1 MFLPANITLQ
11 FGDTGEFV
19 AELQRRLSLIN
30 LFNEAFIN
38 ATFDGNTVNA
48 VKSFQSM
55 QGLRVDG
62 VAGPETLR
70 RLNGM
75 ISGDTSSTTSSS
87 SNQEEEQKKAR
98 DTALMVDAIF
108 ADAQA
113 QPIDPTLMSAPAEE
127 KREAPAAEKPA
138 VPAPPPRSDMAQQQ
152 DAAIRQN
159 SLLADMMIPQ
169 APPAPQQPPQPTAEE
184 LQAKLMQQQ
193 AEMAK
198 LQEQLKQ
205 QQAKPAEAAKPK
217 EEPKAKEEQAVAER
231 KPLSALLQ
239 KLVDYIESKLPR
251 SVVDEVKAIGQTM
264 ARAGVREAAM
274 PTEAVARAPELESG
288 RGAQQQQQRG

>member
-1 MFLPANITLQ
+1 MFLPVNITLQ

-38 ATFDGNTVNA
+38 ATFDSNTVNA

-75 ISGDTSSTTSSS
+75 ISGDTSSSSSS
-87 SNQEEEQKKAR
+87 SNQEEEQKQAQA
-98 DTALMVDAIF
+98 TALMVDAIF
-108 ADAQA
+108 ADAQQQA
-113 QPIDPTLMSAPAEE
+113 IDPTPMAAPEE
-127 KREAPAAEKPA
+127 KREVPLEKSVAAPP
-138 VPAPPPRSDMAQQQ
+138 PPPPRSDMPPQETSQQQ
-152 DAAIRQN
+152 IDA
-159 SLLADMMIPQ
+159 LK
-169 APPAPQQPPQPTAEE
+169 QQQLQPTAEE
-184 LQAKLMQQQ
+184 LQARLMQQQ

-205 QQAKPAEAAKPK
+205 QQPKPLETAKPAEPSKP
-217 EEPKAKEEQAVAER
+217 KEEQAVAER
-231 KPLSALLQ
+231 KPLSAMLQ
-239 KLVDYIESKLPR
+239 RLVDYVESKLPK
-251 SVVDEVKAIGQTM
+251 SVVDEVKNIGQAM
-264 ARAGVREAAM
+264 LKAGVREAAM
-274 PTEAVARAPELESG
+274 PTETAPRAPELEAA
-288 RGAQQQQQRG
+288 RGQQQQQRS

>member
-1 MFLPANITLQ
+1 MFLPSNITLQ

-38 ATFDGNTVNA
+38 ATFDSNTVNA

-75 ISGDTSSTTSSS
+75 ISGDTSTTNSS
-87 SNQEEEQKKAR
+87 SNSEEEEKKR
-98 DTALMVDAIF
+98 TQQTALMLDAIY
-108 ADAQA
+108 ADTG
-113 QPIDPTLMSAPAEE
+113 QPIDPTLTAAPATEE
-127 KREAPAAEKPA
+127 KRETPAPEKPA
-138 VPAPPPRSDMAQQQ
+138 VPAPPPRSDMPPQETSQQQ
-152 DAAIRQN
+152 IEAIKQQELARQP
-159 SLLADMMIPQ
+159 S
-169 APPAPQQPPQPTAEE
+169 TEE
-184 LQAKLMQQQ
+184 LQARLQQQQ

-205 QQAKPAEAAKPK
+205 QQTPEKPITEQKQAELQKPK
-217 EEPKAKEEQAVAER
+217 EETAPER

-251 SVVDEVKAIGQTM
+251 SVVDEVKAIGQVM
-264 ARAGVREAAM
+264 ARAGVREAPVPGDTGPAA
-274 PTEAVARAPELESG
+274 PAIEAG
-288 RGAQQQQQRG
+288 RGAQQQQQRS

>member
-1 MFLPANITLQ
+1 MFLPSNITLQ

-62 VAGPETLR
+62 IAGPETLR

-87 SNQEEEQKKAR
+87 SNQEEEQNKVRA
-98 DTALMVDAIF
+98 TALMVDAIF
-108 ADAQA
+108 ADAQQ
-113 QPIDPTLMSAPAEE
+113 QPIDPTLMAAPEE
-127 KREAPAAEKPA
+127 KREAPAAEKPS
-138 VPAPPPRSDMAQQQ
+138 VPVPPPRNDLAQAQDTQAQQQ
-152 DAAIRQN
+152 NMELLKQQEMARQ
-159 SLLADMMIPQ
+159 Q
-169 APPAPQQPPQPTAEE
+169 QQPPQPTAEE
-184 LQAKLMQQQ
+184 LQARLMQQQ
-193 AEMAK
+193 AEMAR
-198 LQEQLKQ
+198 LQEQLNQ
-205 QQAKPAEAAKPK
+205 QQAPKLEQAAKPK
-217 EEPKAKEEQAVAER
+217 EEPKAKEEQAVVER
-231 KPLSALLQ
+231 KPLSAMLQ

-251 SVVDEVKAIGQTM
+251 SVVDEVKSIGLAM

-274 PTEAVARAPELESG
+274 PTEAVARAPELEAG